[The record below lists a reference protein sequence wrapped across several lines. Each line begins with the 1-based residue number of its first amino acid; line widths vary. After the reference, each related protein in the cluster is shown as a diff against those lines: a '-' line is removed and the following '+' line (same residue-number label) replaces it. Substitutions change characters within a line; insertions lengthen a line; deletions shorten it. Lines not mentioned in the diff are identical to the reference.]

1 MRTVGHVLE
10 ASPLR
15 SIAGCGHSGF
25 VRHDTRGRAG
35 QSGLSIGRRI
45 ACSTRWWAGGR
56 AFIGGTAS
64 GGAARTIRL
73 NYLRGS
79 SVFICRGLGLHGAHR
94 HKAGQVMSSQPQATA
109 SLRRLGA
116 SHRTLMVWRLLSAIM
131 LLVMGGIHL
140 YLVFY
145 GVGGLLGVL
154 FVLNAVG
161 ALVLAIA
168 VLVLRGRLLSLAT
181 VLSLLF
187 MVGTLLALVLALT
200 VGLFGIHEVLS
211 FKLVP
216 TTLVVESIGTIIL
229 AVTVALVLRS
239 RRAP

>member
-1 MRTVGHVLE
+1 M
-10 ASPLR
+10 
-15 SIAGCGHSGF
+15 
-25 VRHDTRGRAG
+25 
-35 QSGLSIGRRI
+35 
-45 ACSTRWWAGGR
+45 
-56 AFIGGTAS
+56 
-64 GGAARTIRL
+64 
-73 NYLRGS
+73 
-79 SVFICRGLGLHGAHR
+79 FICRGLGLRGAHR
-94 HKAGQVMSSQPQATA
+94 CKAGQDMSSQPSATG
-109 SLRRLGA
+109 SLRWFGV
-116 SHRTLMVWRLLSAIM
+116 SHRTLMAWRLLSAIM

-145 GVGGLLGVL
+145 GVGGLLGAL

-168 VLVLRGRLLSLAT
+168 VIVLRGRLLSLAT